1 MCLLFMLLLFPNLT
15 AHNDLL
21 KLGNVCR
28 NCSIIFFR
36 FRGRYLS
43 RRVAYPSNG
52 SFNPLI
58 ISNKEAHIV
67 NGNINSEATKV
78 LKEKHNAI
86 CDSTDSICTY
96 MYEGSNVRDYFRNYC
111 LINVGKFSCAV
122 DCFLELCYFV
132 FRNHL
137 QNITCNDFFQVI
149 YELCN
154 QRENLGA
161 VEIKRKPVWS
171 LIRGRCPSFS
181 TLGFSKNLHY

>member
-1 MCLLFMLLLFPNLT
+1 M
-15 AHNDLL
+15 
-21 KLGNVCR
+21 
-28 NCSIIFFR
+28 
-36 FRGRYLS
+36 
-43 RRVAYPSNG
+43 
-52 SFNPLI
+52 
-58 ISNKEAHIV
+58 
-67 NGNINSEATKV
+67 
-78 LKEKHNAI
+78 KEKHNAI

-181 TLGFSKNLHY
+181 TLGFSKNLHYWVRGKHQPRYLDPGFHRATRSPAGWI